1 MFSKADTTWKCGLF
15 YLYEQYGYVFTD
27 INGEM
32 ICYLHASH
40 DIFNV
45 CDLHEHYFVSSK
57 NDLVHSTKGRA
68 GSCAIKIIGN
78 QASDWLDSLCQQS
91 EA

>member
-1 MFSKADTTWKCGLF
+1 MNSLTLIFVDLMNFINMFSKADATWKCGLF

-32 ICYLHASH
+32 ICYLHAPN

-45 CDLHEHYFVSSK
+45 CDLHEHYFVSSIYLHLK
-57 NDLVHSTKGRA
+57 M
-68 GSCAIKIIGN
+68 I
-78 QASDWLDSLCQQS
+78 
-91 EA
+91 